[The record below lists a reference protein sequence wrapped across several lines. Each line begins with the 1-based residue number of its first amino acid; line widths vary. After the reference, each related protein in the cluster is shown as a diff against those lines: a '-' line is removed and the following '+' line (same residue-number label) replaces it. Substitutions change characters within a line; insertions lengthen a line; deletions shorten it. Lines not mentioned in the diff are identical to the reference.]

1 MRTQLTLFFT
11 SLLALTS
18 GANADS
24 DNFEVVPL
32 FASNDL
38 MNVTITA
45 PFEEIMRVRSN
56 EEELGGTLQYRDAEA
71 GEVTLEINIRSRGR
85 FRRQKDICN
94 FTPLRLNFKKTK
106 GTAFAKL
113 DKQKLVTHCRTKS
126 DKYEQAVLKEYL
138 AYRILNTLTDWSF
151 RVRLLRVKY
160 VESTTGE
167 EFTSSY
173 AFLIEHR
180 DQLAARIGMKVDSSE
195 RTTVG
200 ALDGTHTNLTSL
212 YQYMIGN
219 TDFSPVKGPPGEPC
233 CHNYVLMGNNEGTT
247 ISVPYDFDVS
257 GIVDPPHAVPNPR
270 FKLASVRQRLYRGR
284 CANSN
289 QLPTTFAT
297 FNEKRNDIY
306 NLVTTQQDLSKHE
319 VKRTTKSLDDFY
331 KIINSKRQVSFRIE
345 KACI

>member
-126 DKYEQAVLKEYL
+126 DKYEQAVLKEY
-138 AYRILNTLTDWSF
+138 
-151 RVRLLRVKY
+151 
-160 VESTTGE
+160 
-167 EFTSSY
+167 
-173 AFLIEHR
+173 
-180 DQLAARIGMKVDSSE
+180 
-195 RTTVG
+195 
-200 ALDGTHTNLTSL
+200 
-212 YQYMIGN
+212 
-219 TDFSPVKGPPGEPC
+219 
-233 CHNYVLMGNNEGTT
+233 
-247 ISVPYDFDVS
+247 
-257 GIVDPPHAVPNPR
+257 
-270 FKLASVRQRLYRGR
+270 
-284 CANSN
+284 
-289 QLPTTFAT
+289 
-297 FNEKRNDIY
+297 
-306 NLVTTQQDLSKHE
+306 
-319 VKRTTKSLDDFY
+319 
-331 KIINSKRQVSFRIE
+331 
-345 KACI
+345 